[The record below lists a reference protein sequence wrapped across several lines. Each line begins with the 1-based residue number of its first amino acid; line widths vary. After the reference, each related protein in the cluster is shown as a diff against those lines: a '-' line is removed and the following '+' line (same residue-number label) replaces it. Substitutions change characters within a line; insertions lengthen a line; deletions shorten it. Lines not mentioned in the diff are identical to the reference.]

1 MAFEFLKKLFGGG
14 NAGGSG
20 SGGGVAATPDAG
32 AAGSKAS
39 PEAFVNYI
47 AKSLVDQPELVKVS
61 TVERGNVSQ
70 IQIACDKR
78 DIGKLIGKSG
88 KTIASIRLLVASSC
102 GRSGNRIM
110 VEVLE

>member
-1 MAFEFLKKLFGGG
+1 MAFEFLRKWFGGG
-14 NAGGSG
+14 AGKAGG
-20 SGGGVAATPDAG
+20 GGASCATTPTEL
-32 AAGSKAS
+32 KAS
-39 PEAFVNYI
+39 PEAFVEYI
-47 AKSLVDQPELVKVS
+47 AKALVDLPELVKVNS
-61 TVERGNVSQ
+61 VERGNGSQ

-102 GRSGNRIM
+102 GRSGNRIA

>member
-1 MAFEFLKKLFGGG
+1 MAFEFLRKWFGGG
-14 NAGGSG
+14 ESKACCGG
-20 SGGGVAATPDAG
+20 APCATAS
-32 AAGSKAS
+32 AELKAS
-39 PEAFVNYI
+39 PEAFVEYI
-47 AKSLVDQPELVKVS
+47 AKSLVDLPELVKVN
-61 TVERGNVSQ
+61 TIDRGNGSQ

-102 GRSGNRIM
+102 GRSGNRIA

>member
-1 MAFEFLKKLFGGG
+1 MAFEFLRKWFGGG
-14 NAGGSG
+14 ESTDSGSG
-20 SGGGVAATPDAG
+20 SGAPGATSPAEL
-32 AAGSKAS
+32 KAS
-39 PEAFVNYI
+39 PEAFVEYI
-47 AKSLVDQPELVKVS
+47 AKALVDLPELVKVTS
-61 TVERGNVSQ
+61 LERGTGSQ

-102 GRSGNRIM
+102 GRSGNRIA